1 MKIIRNNMLRNR
13 ISKLSS
19 SVLKKIAA
27 SALIFG
33 SWVSAQALVITAENE
48 TVCPNEGVILNS
60 SLSSASS
67 VTWQKNVNGSWVNAS
82 AEGSQLKVGVP
93 FIYEMDDHDVEF
105 RAIEKSGTTI
115 VAESNVI
122 KITKGTDCVPECH
135 SSATGD
141 FITGTDFDPTGSNS
155 GKLEQDVENFF
166 GEYTLEFS
174 KNDCPYSIGGL
185 QSSFGSYTPS
195 IDDSVKKKTSG
206 KYENYFMNLTNPNCK
221 VVTISFPANPDVC
234 GNGYDHHGL
243 SYRNQHYRFV
253 MRAYVKPTCK
263 LDGNAAFRARTGHGT
278 VTDDRMDVELYDD
291 VTGELLGSKRDLQ
304 SANNVAEVK
313 FGSLTNVGSLPM
325 SGGDY
330 HMLRFEMTFYGY
342 MPYVNEGLKHYEFT
356 PEFAQLSCAKV
367 SIDYISAEVEKVC
380 LSPKLVCKGDVVH
393 ATATGF
399 PKNATYR
406 WYEKSG
412 NKWQSVFGASGKGDE
427 YRTAHIYVDFV
438 GAKQYKV
445 EVDKGDGSATVTKEF
460 TVYGKECDPIWP
472 DEIIGDAMVCAPK
485 SDNIYYVN
493 PVSEDETVFY
503 RWKLITPS
511 KAVLENNTVYEG
523 AGLQEDSKTK
533 GASVKVIFQ
542 KNAEHGKYTLEAQV
556 VRRTVVDG
564 ATVESTI
571 GTPIQK
577 IIDVHNT
584 PELKLTLASSPNNVF
599 EGTSESDK
607 IICPSDITNKYIA
620 NVEVTNKEGSHK
632 YNYTWTGA
640 TSSTKTSST
649 AELSWDRTKACNGTL
664 KSHTVSVT
672 AEIDGVGCPADIS
685 KTYKFETP
693 EDPTIDCSKIDGIV
707 YPLGEKEKTMTID
720 LPMPTYSAGCDPDPK
735 MTIDVVV
742 KDLEGTVLKGTN
754 QSRTISFSVSQLSTI
769 NKKVVAPAGTIEL
782 KYTITDGCGK
792 SDFCVA
798 IDSVKDVTPPNVN
811 CDLIKNYTAHLKNQN
826 GCVAV
831 PGDYPTELPK
841 LSEPKLQDL
850 NGVDGTLIGEYL
862 GRREVE
868 DRPSEIPSIF
878 DKKKGLNDPYK
889 KGVTWILWAF
899 SDKSGNTKFC
909 LQQITVIDD
918 KAPNVTCPN
927 VDLGSI
933 DVDTLTCSLKPSSVI
948 AKLKEVAKLP
958 YGFDE
963 CSSTPTDSLVPTLY
977 YRVPKDGDDLIEIK
991 DDQMDDPIFV
1001 TGIKYEMVWVFKK
1014 IKGHYVDESVSV
1026 ECAVPFMAEDQDA
1039 PEFDCSS
1046 LINIMVFPNYTTNNG
1061 ITYDNY
1067 ASGAGQSSN
1076 NPDKV
1081 YTLSKYFDEGY
1092 LSMHEDVQDV
1102 CGGEVTVE
1110 VTITDHKGKTTKIK
1124 TLDEFKKF
1132 KFEGDASGK
1141 DARTYTVRY
1150 KFTDQRFNTKECEQ
1164 LISVVRN
1171 APPVPN
1177 CPSTPT
1183 VLYTDDKCNA
1193 IFDMSLSKI
1202 PTAEVKYYHATRYGY
1217 CQNAGPGPGAGPGM
1231 GGPGAANDCSKMT
1244 PVTTKNPGNVKMT
1257 FEEFPTLS
1265 ASKSGFV
1272 TINVYPDSV
1281 RLYDANGK
1289 VTTVKNPLDAEDDR
1303 VVTKDVTFRTFL
1315 ANGNAC
1321 NCEEDVP
1328 YGYATANL
1336 TNFASVPSIVK
1347 NYNLPVGK
1355 NRYVW
1360 YFSNAFEKEDPSSK
1374 VLTDSCVV
1382 EIEVKDTIA
1391 PTLVCGPWEG
1401 TSSFN
1406 ADESCELS
1414 QADVNVK
1421 VPSLDDLKASDNCTA
1436 TSDLILSWVR
1446 TFNSKKSTDLSAPYK
1461 VGLTTIDWIVTDKSG
1476 NSDTCTQYI
1485 EVLDVTGPPV
1495 DCKVVTPP
1503 LTAYVDANC
1512 LAEVDVVK
1520 KAGLHTPEIDD
1531 DPCSPTGK
1539 KIKGVGVRSDGKNV
1553 MKDAYP
1559 KGVTTI
1565 TWTFT
1570 DAAKN
1575 ESVCKQ
1581 TITVLDTMK
1590 PVFDCRNIQDTTIA
1604 LAADKC
1610 ELSLDEVLA
1619 ALGNHTAEDNC
1630 DGDIE
1635 GKPMLRDKDDAKD
1648 VALPSSFHKDTTYHI
1663 VWHFIDK
1670 ANNDK
1675 TCDQYMTVADTTPPD
1690 ASDACK
1696 KLTDDEVTA
1705 TDTCELP
1712 FTSLNVNLNST
1723 IEDKCDGVIKAKVQA
1738 FVTQFDG
1745 SVERYDDEEIKNVM
1759 FPVGTHK
1766 FLYIYTDKANLSDTC
1781 TMYRTVKD
1789 GTKPVI
1795 LDCFGGKDT
1804 VMGNV
1809 SSDVCGMTYDDLKDL
1824 IILPKAY
1831 DECDNLANGGSVL
1844 FIDPVV
1850 KRYFWNISTKDFDLV
1865 VDGMDNEEWKVE
1877 PFPVGLTKLVFIFS
1891 DKSGN
1896 VDYCEKYVNVVDAR
1910 EPVFDCATIDPNPY
1924 YPVAKPGE
1932 CEVVIGDIWS
1942 ILDKGY
1948 VATRSCTDEKIP
1960 GVLTLYGTDRKVPAD
1975 YVLEVGRDYHLL
1987 WVFRSKIDGKV
1998 KTCDQTIR
2006 PNHQNKLEP
2015 NCDNAADI
2023 DSIKATV
2030 DRCDVPGDSV
2040 ITKMPYALDYCTRDT
2055 VWGVPHRS
2063 DSLEISDPFPTGHT
2077 HITWTMVSPYNV
2089 EDTAKC
2095 EQDINIKG
2103 NKKFDINCDELT
2115 PAMHKIVEDCDPA
2128 DLRDTLKTP
2137 EVEDPCA
2144 HPDSSYF
2151 MRPGVGVRSDSLKIE
2166 DTYPL
2171 GPTWIKWVFTD
2182 FTGSVKDSCDQLVDV
2197 RTTKT
2202 LEINCDSINKDTLN
2216 IPVKTGECSVPAS
2229 QVLDSLEKRGYP
2241 YANHPCGLGRFK
2253 GTPTRPN
2260 GLTMNDPFYV
2270 GPNELIWVFIDSTT
2284 HTLVDSVVKCTQIVR
2299 VGDVNVPPVDCSQM
2313 PDTSVVLDPFDCDI
2327 DFSEFKFDIKAV
2339 YDLCSGDHIDSVVTR
2354 ASLPGLSSKSGDDLF
2369 RYPFNVGVDTVYWRY
2384 NFGSYNFEC
2393 IQTITVKDSMEPVI
2407 DCDTLPDQTIVLPE
2421 GTCEIIKEQVLD
2433 SLKQPYAYEYCS
2445 SEEIKGVAQL
2455 MTVSSTGDTAYSEL
2469 PAKFV
2474 VGEPYTIS
2482 WLFAND
2488 SLTVMTKRCE
2498 IELTIKSSTKP
2509 IFDCT
2514 VFNDTVKKS
2523 SAGECDVVLDEQI
2536 LPIPEGKDACVD
2548 GYVVY
2553 GKGYMI
2559 DTVAGKQT
2567 YTLLAEMTEG
2577 TPSYKLGKLGVG
2589 VYNIAWVFESKYS
2602 TAKDTCVE
2610 TLDIL
2615 TDKKMDIACKELDA
2629 FAPTSDD
2636 SCSVSVDLIAPVATN
2651 PCTNEV
2657 ILPDTVIRSD
2667 KKPFKGSKDT
2677 FYVGRTTV
2685 YWIYVDHS
2693 KTLKDSIDTC
2703 AQIIQVGDV
2712 KEDPIQCPKD
2722 TLITLPIGVCQLEP
2736 ADIDLNDSLPKFM
2749 DFCADTVVPLLKV
2762 WRASGKAITE
2772 KFDLGIDT
2780 IFRRYIYHGEEFICE
2795 QVIKVRNAGIDSFNC
2810 GLLGEKDT
2818 ITIELKTAVD
2828 SVPFSEVEK
2837 HGFKIPELH
2846 NECGQLDSVYTRSD
2860 GLKLKDPYPLGVTT
2874 ITLVVR
2880 DNTPGLEEEKP
2891 CRRVVNVINTGAP
2904 GMNCPPLD
2912 DIKYICYNDLPASY
2926 KTFDEFLKA
2935 GGLFLAQDGTSAPE
2949 LVDPETFKVDSIILD
2964 VTNSKVST
2972 VNLCEF
2978 TLIRTYSAV
2987 DVRKQNVSPCSDTF
3001 RVKDTVPPVWIED
3014 AASTIDTFVC
3024 TPIEPFANS
3033 AMKAKDNCWDVIY
3046 ENPVATSAD
3055 VPLKSGIFYFDSS
3068 DRSSD
3073 PSKCEYYN
3081 YDVVRSFVAYDAC
3094 NNHSD
3099 TLEYRRV
3106 IRDTVPPIITIPDW
3120 FEESII
3126 QADYARPCLFLVPDV
3141 DGLLPPDIASDNCD
3155 PEAVKHFKHTQIPPK
3170 GDTLNTEAG
3179 FIDVKIII
3187 EDPCGLKD
3195 SLIKRV
3201 KVPTRNSIVKEYM
3214 KDTTVCV
3221 EDSVLLSDT
3230 RLSYYEGYIW
3240 QKNWFDETKW
3250 DSVRTNS
3257 VVFDYFKDTISD
3269 KTVIFSNNQYGYAWR
3284 YNQNAGAGAYL
3295 KLDSYSKTGK
3305 YFIIATD
3312 TVRLCSDTA
3321 SAFINVHQAPY
3332 VSLVSEYYTICEND
3346 SLPLVSGDE
3355 SLYDR
3360 FSVYTFDNG
3369 EEITEEGWMIN
3380 GELYSPNS
3388 KIPYSNLPLTLTYYA
3403 KNFCGSN
3410 TSIDGVSIHT
3420 KARMKPEN
3428 FMLVTNPQ
3436 NKPRVFRNESAEL
3449 KLVTKY
3455 RPNEYHWYKVNGAFD
3470 GRFEEAFDK
3479 EGQIK
3484 EEYRDLV
3491 AEPDSLLEV
3500 KLKNEKG
3507 SNMYEL
3513 IGLQDT
3519 ASYYVL
3525 MLDSVCPAVPSN
3537 VVAINVIKDLPTA
3550 FTPMNSIGL
3559 NDSFME
3565 GYPVVIF
3572 NRYGQKMVESQ
3583 NGWDGKCRGDYVDP
3597 GVYFYEIVLKDGS
3610 KHKGS
3615 IEVVYFK

>member
-1 MKIIRNNMLRNR
+1 MKIIRNNMLKNR

-33 SWVSAQALVITAENE
+33 SWGGANAQIITSDIQSACPGEAIEFTQVGFDAAAIDWERYDGTKWVKEDQIKATSHFVIEMGNTAM
-48 TVCPNEGVILNS
+48 TIR
-60 SLSSASS
+60 A
-67 VTWQKNVNGSWVNAS
+67 KA
-82 AEGSQLKVGVP
+82 GSQVSND
-93 FIYEMDDHDVEF
+93 I
-105 RAIEKSGTTI
+105 TI
-115 VAESNVI
+115 SRS
-122 KITKGTDCVPECH
+122 TDCKNSCIQ
-135 SSATGD
+135 SSTGD
-141 FITGTDFDPTGSNS
+141 FITGTDFDRKNTSETTPAIPGGIESYFSDYNVNFTRNADHNYYVTSDLGSTFGGVYPILDNGKKENS
-155 GKLEQDVENFF
+155 YYVFSGNPSSSSPFTYQYPCKDFHGQNYRLVMRMYVMKKANCSATSAKIKLETKHGNQTMDRAIMKIYDNSNQLIRKDEIIKTF
-166 GEYTLEFS
+166 GEVDLR
-174 KNDCPYSIGGL
+174 
-185 QSSFGSYTPS
+185 
-195 IDDSVKKKTSG
+195 IDD
-206 KYENYFMNLTNPNCK
+206 KY
-221 VVTISFPANPDVC
+221 A
-234 GNGYDHHGL
+234 G
-243 SYRNQHYRFV
+243 Q
-253 MRAYVKPTCK
+253 
-263 LDGNAAFRARTGHGT
+263 
-278 VTDDRMDVELYDD
+278 
-291 VTGELLGSKRDLQ
+291 LLRID
-304 SANNVAEVK
+304 
-313 FGSLTNVGSLPM
+313 F
-325 SGGDY
+325 
-330 HMLRFEMTFYGY
+330 TFYGY
-342 MPYVNEGLKHYEFT
+342 FPEDKYQSASGTYNGLVYYTMDPLLQQFDGCYT
-356 PEFAQLSCAKV
+356 VA
-367 SIDYISAEVEKVC
+367 IDYLSAEVENVC
-380 LSPKLVCKGDVVH
+380 LSPQMVCAGTE
-393 ATATGF
+393 ATTIAYATGF
-399 PKNATYR
+399 DSEATYKWEIKDER
-406 WYEKSG
+406 GNWYSL
-412 NKWQSVFGASGKGDE
+412 QMGAFDGQGDDYRKAIVPVTRSGK
-427 YRTAHIYVDFV
+427 IYGRVIVKSKGFMAD
-438 GAKQYKV
+438 GKV
-445 EVDKGDGSATVTKEF
+445 EEIVRTKEF
-460 TVYGKECDPIWP
+460 TVTGKDCDPIYP
-472 DEIIGDAMVCAPK
+472 DKIDGPNLICTPNTTSVYTVSPVDEDPEI
-485 SDNIYYVN
+485 
-493 PVSEDETVFY
+493 FY
-503 RWKLITPS
+503 RWTLKTPGGKVIES
-511 KAVLENNTVYEG
+511 STVYQGESEG
-523 AGLQEDSKTK
+523 MQSVNVK
-533 GASVKVIFQ
+533 GSSVRLILP
-542 KNAEHGKYTLEAQV
+542 ALSEHGEYSLSVQTVQRIYDAQGYYTDTPKGEPV
-556 VRRTVVDG
+556 VK
-564 ATVESTI
+564 
-571 GTPIQK
+571 K
-577 IIDVHNT
+577 IKVHNT
-584 PELKLTLASSPNNVF
+584 PTLNLTLTSSPDDIF
-599 EGTSESDK
+599 AGTSESDK
-607 IICPSDITNKYIA
+607 IICPSDIKNKYIA

-1014 IKGHYVDESVSV
+1014 PKGSYVDENVSV

-1046 LINIMVFPNYTTNNG
+1046 LINIMVFPNYLIEKG
-1061 ITYDNY
+1061 EVKYDNY
-1067 ASGAGQSSN
+1067 ASGAGQSGN

-1081 YTLSKYFDEGY
+1081 YTLSKYFDEEY

-1102 CGGEVTVE
+1102 CGGEVTVT
-1110 VTITDHKGKTTKIK
+1110 VTVTDHKGKTTKIK
-1124 TLDEFKKF
+1124 NLDEFKKF
-1132 KFEGDASGK
+1132 KFEGDAAGK
-1141 DARTYTVRY
+1141 DARTYTIKY
-1150 KFTDQRFNTKECEQ
+1150 TFTDQRFNTKECEQ

-1177 CPSTPT
+1177 CPSIPN
-1183 VLYTDDKCNA
+1183 VMYTDKDCKA
-1193 IFDMSLSKI
+1193 IFNMTLDKI
-1202 PTAEVKYYHATRYGY
+1202 PTAEVKYYHASRYGD
-1217 CQNAGPGPGAGPGM
+1217 CEGM
-1231 GGPGAANDCSKMT
+1231 MIGNDCSKMT
-1244 PVTTKNPGNVKMT
+1244 PVTKRPGPHGVPLK
-1257 FEEFPTLS
+1257 FDEFRDLS
-1265 ASKSGFV
+1265 ASKSGFRTV
-1272 TINVYPDSV
+1272 TVYPDSV
-1281 RLYDANGK
+1281 RLYDADGNI
-1289 VTTVKNPLDAEDDR
+1289 TTIKNPLTDTDF
-1303 VVTKDVTFRTFL
+1303 VITKDVTFRTFQ
-1315 ANGNAC
+1315 AGEC
-1321 NCEEDVP
+1321 NCKEDVV
-1328 YGYATANL
+1328 YGSATANL
-1336 TNFASVPSIVK
+1336 SNFTSVPSVVK
-1347 NYNLPVGK
+1347 NYNLPVGI

-1360 YFSNAFEKEDPSSK
+1360 YFSNAYEKDDPSSK
-1374 VLTDSCVV
+1374 SLSDSCVY

-1436 TSDLILSWVR
+1436 TSDLKLSWVR
-1446 TFNSKKSTDLSAPYK
+1446 TFKSKKSTDLSAPYK

-1539 KIKGVGVRSDGKNV
+1539 KIKGVGVRSDGKDV

-1610 ELSLDEVLA
+1610 ELSLEEVLA

-1696 KLTDDEVTA
+1696 KLTDAEVTA

-1712 FTSLNVNLNST
+1712 FTSLNVNLNSS

-1738 FVTQFDG
+1738 FVSQFDG

-1789 GTKPVI
+1789 GTKPVV
-1795 LDCFGGKDT
+1795 LDCFDGKDT

-1910 EPVFDCATIDPNPY
+1910 GPSFDCSKITPNPY
-1924 YPVAKPGE
+1924 FPVAEEGK
-1932 CEVVIGDIWS
+1932 CEVVIGDIWD
-1942 ILDKGY
+1942 ILNGDY

-1960 GVLTLYGTDRKVPAD
+1960 GVLTLYGTDKRVPSD

-1987 WVFRSKIDGKV
+1987 WVFRSEIDGKV
-1998 KTCDQTIR
+1998 ATCDQIIR

-2023 DSIKATV
+2023 DSIKATA

-2040 ITKMPYALDYCTRDT
+2040 ITKMPFALDACTADT

-2384 NFGSYNFEC
+2384 NFGSYDFEC
-2393 IQTITVKDSMEPVI
+2393 TQTITVKDSMEPVI
-2407 DCDTLPDQTIVLPE
+2407 DCDTLLDETIVLPE
-2421 GTCEIIKEQVLD
+2421 GLCEILKEQVLD
-2433 SLKQPYAYEYCS
+2433 SIKQPYAYEYCS
-2445 SEEIKGVAQL
+2445 GVEIKGVPQL
-2455 MTVSSTGDTAYSEL
+2455 MTVSSAGDTTYTAL
-2469 PAKFV
+2469 PSKFM

-2559 DTVAGKQT
+2559 DTVAGKPT

-2736 ADIDLNDSLPKFM
+2736 ADIELNDSLPKFM

-2912 DIKYICYNDLPASY
+2912 DIKYICYNDIPASY

-3014 AASTIDTFVC
+3014 ATSTIDTFVC
-3024 TPIEPFANS
+3024 TPTEPFANS
-3033 AMKAKDNCWDVIY
+3033 AMKAKDNCWDVVY

-3106 IRDTVPPIITIPDW
+3106 VRDTVPPIITIPDW

-3221 EDSVLLSDT
+3221 EDSILLSDT

-3269 KTVIFSNNQYGYAWR
+3269 KTVVFSNNQYGYAWR

-3346 SLPLVSGDE
+3346 SLPLISGDE

-3360 FSVYTFDNG
+3360 FSVFTFDNG

-3403 KNFCGSN
+3403 KNFCGASS
-3410 TSIDGVSIHT
+3410 SIDGVSIHT

-3428 FMLVTNPQ
+3428 FMLVTDPQ

-3484 EEYRDLV
+3484 EEYKDLV
-3491 AEPDSLLEV
+3491 TEPDSLLEV
-3500 KLKNEKG
+3500 KYKNEKG
-3507 SNMYEL
+3507 NNMYEL

-3550 FTPMNSIGL
+3550 FTPMNSIGM

-3597 GVYFYEIVLKDGS
+3597 GVYFYEIILKDGS